1 MFQSISHRVFKCLLE
16 EEFKVEEH
24 KRLEGISCAITWEE
38 ENALRYVSGYV
49 CRKVQQKIGASNLKT
64 REEMIQFCVE
74 LSGDE
79 DSDRGTEEWT
89 NTIDRGG
96 LWHVN
101 DNTYIVF
108 CVLEVEIRKH
118 LNISAAKDL
127 DNGTQE
133 TILKAVLKNE
143 DLLFQWALVTS
154 NSDDEVGQKVLEL
167 ICELYLTVGGFA
179 FAKSC
184 LELYKQ
190 THKKSIQ
197 KSKALR
203 KSIAS
208 KTDSDMD

>member
-1 MFQSISHRVFKCLLE
+1 MRLWVCMSQSTAKDWSLKFK
-16 EEFKVEEH
+16 K
-24 KRLEGISCAITWEE
+24 
-38 ENALRYVSGYV
+38 
-49 CRKVQQKIGASNLKT
+49 

-89 NTIDRGG
+89 NTLHRGG

-127 DNGTQE
+127 DNGTKE

-167 ICELYLTVGGFA
+167 I
-179 FAKSC
+179 
-184 LELYKQ
+184 
-190 THKKSIQ
+190 
-197 KSKALR
+197 
-203 KSIAS
+203 
-208 KTDSDMD
+208 